1 MSNETK
7 GAIAVRMRDAGLSN
21 AEIAAVL
28 GMSKD
33 STRRLISETR
43 KAARSQDSLAYFVN
57 QLQSGEEIEFSDD
70 LREMAQ
76 AALARQ
82 QATESTTTAT
92 TTSGYAHADWS
103 AFKAYK
109 SQPPADAI
117 HDNPGSA
124 WLGEMVSRKIAAL
137 RKATHLIVPDTQCK
151 PGVPL
156 EHLEWAGRY
165 AAERKPDVIIHLGDH
180 WDMPSLSSYEK
191 KGSRYFEGRRVKED
205 IEVGNEGLRL
215 FEKGL
220 GGWQPKRKILLRGNH
235 EDRITRAINEDP
247 KAEGL
252 FGFGDFNDVELGWEI
267 IDYLVPIEVDGIT
280 YSHYFYRN
288 GSGTPFG
295 GAVDTM
301 LRNIGFSF
309 TMGHQQGL
317 RWGRREL
324 PNGHVQIGLVAGSYY
339 QHSEDYRGP
348 QAAAEW
354 RGLVVKFEVAEGNY
368 DPLFVSM
375 DYLRNRFG
383 S

>member
-1 MSNETK
+1 MSK
-7 GAIAVRMRDAGLSN
+7 GQQAVAMRDAGLSN
-21 AEIAAVL
+21 AQIATTL
-28 GMSKD
+28 NMTKD
-33 STRRLISETR
+33 SVRRLISETR
-43 KAARSQDSLAYFVN
+43 KS
-57 QLQSGEEIEFSDD
+57 
-70 LREMAQ
+70 
-76 AALARQ
+76 
-82 QATESTTTAT
+82 
-92 TTSGYAHADWS
+92 
-103 AFKAYK
+103 
-109 SQPPADAI
+109 
-117 HDNPGSA
+117 
-124 WLGEMVSRKIAAL
+124 SRKAADRVWL
-137 RKATHLIVPDTQCK
+137 PDGTVLMQEFALDLKARTERAWAFTGRKATHLIIPDTQCK

-252 FGFGDFNDVELGWEI
+252 FGFTDFNDVELGWEI
-267 IDYLVPIEVDGIT
+267 IDYLVPVEVGGIT

-295 GAVDTM
+295 GAIDTM

-339 QHSEDYRGP
+339 QHNEDYRGP

-375 DYLRNRFG
+375 DYLRNRYG
-383 S
+383 A